1 MYHHDLTFCFFQ
13 DLQDKVFN
21 FKLFFKILLLL
32 FYICIFFQPNLCD
45 KVRWVGTL
53 RNMER
58 DRL

>member
-32 FYICIFFQPNLCD
+32 FYICIFFQPNL
-45 KVRWVGTL
+45 
-53 RNMER
+53 
-58 DRL
+58 